1 MRDESTKQ
9 AAQEYLAAK
18 LTIEEQM
25 YEDKHNRA
33 TAVALS
39 PLVWKSVKGAILA
52 QCSEWNAV
60 TQEET
65 LTCKETPLGDLRIW
79 CAARSKQMTVHYD
92 SRKLLITVKN
102 AGRLEHEKDVILR
115 IEGYRTGA
123 DRDDRDARL
132 VRNEQPVNI
141 DMLIL
146 AELRVL
152 TGIGRQRN
160 PEGRDRSLFPSDVPC
175 FGEGVLCVLDPL
187 RGRRLAISSSRLR
200 LFSTVHAHRNSNRT
214 GETALASNQPKELL
228 NGITER

>member
-18 LTIEEQM
+18 LTEEEQK
-25 YEDKHNRA
+25 YEDEQNLAMANARSLVMWKRFSDS
-33 TAVALS
+33 VLS
-39 PLVWKSVKGAILA
+39 
-52 QCSEWNAV
+52 QCREWNAI

-65 LTCKETPLGDLRIW
+65 LTCKETPIGDLRIW
-79 CAARSKQMTVHYD
+79 CAARSKQMTVHFD

-115 IEGYRTGA
+115 MEGYRTGPN
-123 DRDDRDARL
+123 RDDRDVHL
-132 VRNEQPVNI
+132 VRNEQVVNV

-160 PEGRDRSLFPSDVPC
+160 P
-175 FGEGVLCVLDPL
+175 
-187 RGRRLAISSSRLR
+187 
-200 LFSTVHAHRNSNRT
+200 
-214 GETALASNQPKELL
+214 
-228 NGITER
+228 